1 MTALTKANLID
12 DMDGKFV
19 SRLRAH
25 RTSLI
30 TSKGRGSDEITVQS
44 STATLDAKFDIGV
57 LDRLHDP
64 CFVAISRPVSG
75 QDGFLI
81 YEVAGVKATHLQE
94 LGIDTSMPKV
104 LREEFLRTIEK
115 GWTDAKENWID
126 ITAVPT
132 GYLAKITDG
141 RVEFSR
147 TKLTPLTGTEAHL
160 LSMEATKEFVCVEDG
175 SEIGT
180 LLGYGIP
187 FTVRIPYMIRYHTG
201 VFGFTGVGK
210 SNLVSFLIREALDL
224 IKDLRV
230 VIFDISGEY
239 VVNLLD
245 KMTEGSI
252 VTTEREILEGANALV
267 ESQIVP
273 ETLEESV
280 GGAAPIE
287 KALITLHKKGAVRRM
302 DLSTTRLADL
312 TLDLLV
318 SFLNKVV
325 ESGKSGATAASV
337 AMMKIGNLVKQHGL
351 DKDTPLRELSG
362 NTAVCSELTS
372 ILQEFKSS
380 VHQMSGEAKEA
391 DGLLNFL
398 QNPPELVK
406 DSRQESSSSLGPED
420 LAEEILTRE
429 RSGVTVVYSPDPI
442 DARECV
448 TRYVERLLAMKK
460 QGYSK
465 VNVLTVLDEAQEF
478 IPDRTRREDN
488 TESASV
494 AVESLLRQGRKY
506 RAGCWLSTQ
515 RVAHLN
521 VNALQQ
527 LHSYFASTLPRVYDR
542 MVVADAY
549 SLGYEVLD
557 RLSELEVGEWLFVS
571 YKASKLRNVPV
582 FIKTKNNE
590 EWLIRR
596 LKGLREATPPD

>member
-1 MTALTKANLID
+1 MTALTRENLID
-12 DMDGKFV
+12 DMGGRFV
-19 SRLRAH
+19 SRLRSH

-30 TSKGRGSDEITVQS
+30 TSKGRGGDEITVQS

-75 QDGFLI
+75 QEGFLI
-81 YEVAGVKATHLQE
+81 YEVVGVKATHLQE

-115 GWTDAKENWID
+115 GWADAKENWID
-126 ITAVPT
+126 IMTVPT
-132 GYLAKITDG
+132 GYLAKITDEG
-141 RVEFSR
+141 VEFNR
-147 TKLTPLTGTEAHL
+147 TKLTPLTGTQAHL
-160 LSMEATKEFVCVEDG
+160 LSLDATKEFVCVEDG

-210 SNLVSFLIREALDL
+210 SNLVSFLIRKALDL
-224 IKDLRV
+224 AKDLKV

-245 KMTEGSI
+245 EMAEGSI
-252 VTTEREILEGANALV
+252 VTTEQEILEAPNALI
-267 ESQIVP
+267 ESQLVP

-280 GGAAPIE
+280 GGAGPIE
-287 KALITLHKKGAVRRM
+287 KALVALHKRNAVRKM
-302 DLSTTRLADL
+302 DLSTTRMADL
-312 TLDLLV
+312 TLGLLV
-318 SFLNKVV
+318 SFLSKVV
-325 ESGKSGATAASV
+325 ESGKSGSTAASV
-337 AMMKIGNLVKQHGL
+337 AMMKIGSLVKQHGL
-351 DKDTPLRELSG
+351 DEDTPLREMTSDA
-362 NTAVCSELTS
+362 AVCSELIN
-372 ILQEFKSS
+372 ILQEFRSS

-391 DGLLNFL
+391 EGLLNFL
-398 QNPPELVK
+398 QNPPALVE
-406 DSRQESSSSLGPED
+406 DSHPKSGSSLGPED
-420 LAEEILTRE
+420 LAEEVLTRE
-429 RSGVTVVYSPDPI
+429 MPRVTVVYSPDPV

-448 TRYVERLLAMKK
+448 ARYIQRLLDMKK
-460 QGYSK
+460 KGYSK

-478 IPDRTRREDN
+478 IPDKTRKEDN

-494 AVESLLRQGRKY
+494 AVEALLRQGRKY
-506 RAGCWLSTQ
+506 KAGCWLSTQ

-582 FIKTKNNE
+582 FIKAENNE

-596 LKGLREATPPD
+596 LKGPREAITP

>member
-1 MTALTKANLID
+1 MTTLTRGNLID
-12 DMDGKFV
+12 DMKGKFV
-19 SRLRAH
+19 SRLRSH

-30 TSKGRGSDEITVQS
+30 TSKTRGGDEITIQS
-44 STATLDAKFDIGV
+44 STATLDAKFDIDV

-75 QDGFLI
+75 KEGFLI
-81 YEVAGVKATHLQE
+81 YEVVGVKATHLQE
-94 LGIDTSMPKV
+94 LSIDTSMPKV

-126 ITAVPT
+126 VMTVPT
-132 GYLAKITDG
+132 GYIAKTTNG
-141 RVEFSR
+141 GVEFSR
-147 TKLTPLTGTEAHL
+147 SKLTPLTGTQAHL
-160 LSMEATKEFVCVEDG
+160 LSMDATKEFVCVEDG

-210 SNLVSFLIREALDL
+210 SNLVSSLIRKALDL
-224 IKDLRV
+224 VKDLKV
-230 VIFDISGEY
+230 VVFDISGEY

-245 KMTEGSI
+245 QMAEGSI
-252 VTTEREILEGANALV
+252 VTTEQEILEAPSALI

-280 GGAAPIE
+280 GGAGPVE
-287 KALITLHKKGAVRRM
+287 KALVALHERNAVRKM
-302 DLSTTRLADL
+302 DLSTTRTADL
-312 TLDLLV
+312 TLSLLV
-318 SFLNKVV
+318 SFLSKVV
-325 ESGKSGATAASV
+325 ESGKSGSTAASV
-337 AMMKIGNLVKQHGL
+337 AMMKIGSLVKQHGL
-351 DKDTPLRELSG
+351 DEDTPLREMTSDA
-362 NTAVCSELTS
+362 AVCSELIN
-372 ILQEFKSS
+372 ILQEFRSS

-391 DGLLNFL
+391 EGLLNFL
-398 QNPPELVK
+398 QNPPALVENSHPK
-406 DSRQESSSSLGPED
+406 SGSSLGPED
-420 LAEEILTRE
+420 LAEEVLTRE
-429 RSGVTVVYSPDPI
+429 MPRVTVVYSPDPV

-448 TRYVERLLAMKK
+448 ARYIQRLLDMKK
-460 QGYSK
+460 KGYSK

-478 IPDRTRREDN
+478 IPDKTRKEDN

-494 AVESLLRQGRKY
+494 AVEALLRQGRKY
-506 RAGCWLSTQ
+506 KAGCWLSTQ

-557 RLSELEVGEWLFVS
+557 RLSGLEVGEWLFVS

-582 FIKTKNNE
+582 FIKAENNE
-590 EWLIRR
+590 EWLIRL
-596 LKGLREATPPD
+596 LKGSHAHA

>member
-1 MTALTKANLID
+1 MASLARENLID
-12 DMDGKFV
+12 DMDGRFV
-19 SRLRAH
+19 SRLRSH

-30 TSKGRGSDEITVQS
+30 TSKMRGGDEITVQS

-75 QDGFLI
+75 QEGFLI
-81 YEVAGVKATHLQE
+81 YEVVGVKATHLQE
-94 LGIDTSMPKV
+94 LSIDTSMPKV
-104 LREEFLRTIEK
+104 LREEFLRTIER
-115 GWTDAKENWID
+115 GWTEAKENWID
-126 ITAVPT
+126 VMTVPT

-141 RVEFSR
+141 GVEFDRS
-147 TKLTPLTGTEAHL
+147 KLTPLTGTEAHL
-160 LSMEATKEFVCVEDG
+160 LSMNATKEFVCVRDG

-210 SNLVSFLIREALDL
+210 SNLVSFLIRKALDT
-224 IKDLRV
+224 IEDLKV
-230 VIFDISGEY
+230 VVFDISGEY

-245 KMTEGSI
+245 QMTEGSI
-252 VTTEREILEGANALV
+252 LTTEQEVLEDPNALID
-267 ESQIVP
+267 SQIVP
-273 ETLEESV
+273 ETLEDAI
-280 GGAAPIE
+280 GGAGPIE
-287 KALITLHKKGAVRRM
+287 KALVALHKKKAVRKL
-302 DLSTTRLADL
+302 DLSTTRRADV
-312 TLDLLV
+312 TLGILISILDRIV
-318 SFLNKVV
+318 D
-325 ESGKSGATAASV
+325 SGKTGTTAASISL
-337 AMMKIGNLVKQHGL
+337 MKIGSLVKQYGL
-351 DKDTPLRELSG
+351 DEDTSLSEIVSDSG
-362 NTAVCSELTS
+362 IRSELIS

-380 VHQMSGEAKEA
+380 VHSMSGEAKEA
-391 DGLLNFL
+391 DSLLGFL
-398 QNPPELVK
+398 QNPPALAEEK
-406 DSRQESSSSLGPED
+406 IKKSESSLGPED
-420 LAEEILTRE
+420 LADEVLTQETPR
-429 RSGVTVVYSPDPI
+429 VVVVYLPELVE
-442 DARECV
+442 ARDCV
-448 TRYVERLLAMKK
+448 TRYISQLLDMKK
-460 QGYSK
+460 KGYSK

-478 IPDRTRREDN
+478 IPDKTRKEDN

-494 AVESLLRQGRKY
+494 AVEALLRQGRKY

-582 FIKTKNNE
+582 FIKAENNE
-590 EWLIRR
+590 EWLIQHV
-596 LKGLREATPPD
+596 KGSARQ

>member
-1 MTALTKANLID
+1 MASLARENLID
-12 DMDGKFV
+12 DMDGRFV
-19 SRLRAH
+19 SRLRSH

-30 TSKGRGSDEITVQS
+30 TSKMRGGDEITVQS

-75 QDGFLI
+75 QEGFLI
-81 YEVAGVKATHLQE
+81 YEVVGVKATHLQE
-94 LGIDTSMPKV
+94 LSIDTSMPKV
-104 LREEFLRTIEK
+104 LREEFLRTIER
-115 GWTDAKENWID
+115 GWTEAKENWID
-126 ITAVPT
+126 VMTVPT

-141 RVEFSR
+141 GVEFDRS
-147 TKLTPLTGTEAHL
+147 KLTPLTGTEAHL
-160 LSMEATKEFVCVEDG
+160 LSMNATKEFVCVRDG

-210 SNLVSFLIREALDL
+210 SNLVSFLVRKALDT
-224 IKDLRV
+224 IEDLKV
-230 VIFDISGEY
+230 VVFDISGEY

-245 KMTEGSI
+245 QMTEGSI
-252 VTTEREILEGANALV
+252 LTTEQEVLEDPNALID
-267 ESQIVP
+267 SQIVP
-273 ETLEESV
+273 ETLEDAI
-280 GGAAPIE
+280 GGAGPIE
-287 KALITLHKKGAVRRM
+287 KALVALHKKKAVRKL
-302 DLSTTRLADL
+302 DLSTTRRADV
-312 TLDLLV
+312 TLGILISILDRIV
-318 SFLNKVV
+318 D
-325 ESGKSGATAASV
+325 SGKTGTTAASISL
-337 AMMKIGNLVKQHGL
+337 MKIGSLVKQYGL
-351 DKDTPLRELSG
+351 DEDTSLSEIVSDSG
-362 NTAVCSELTS
+362 IRSELIS

-380 VHQMSGEAKEA
+380 VHSMSGEAKEA
-391 DGLLNFL
+391 DSLLGFL
-398 QNPPELVK
+398 QNPPALAEEK
-406 DSRQESSSSLGPED
+406 IKKSESSLGPED
-420 LAEEILTRE
+420 LADEVLTQETPR
-429 RSGVTVVYSPDPI
+429 VVVVYLPELVE
-442 DARECV
+442 ARDCV
-448 TRYVERLLAMKK
+448 TRYISQLLDMKK
-460 QGYSK
+460 KGYSK

-478 IPDRTRREDN
+478 IPDKTRKEDN

-494 AVESLLRQGRKY
+494 AVEALLRQGRKY

-582 FIKTKNNE
+582 FIKAENNE
-590 EWLIRR
+590 EWLIQHV
-596 LKGLREATPPD
+596 KGSARQ

>member
-19 SRLRAH
+19 SRLRTH

-30 TSKGRGSDEITVQS
+30 TSKGRGTDEITVQS

-75 QDGFLI
+75 QEGFLI
-81 YEVAGVKATHLQE
+81 YEVAGVKAIHLQE

-126 ITAVPT
+126 VTTVPT
-132 GYLAKITDG
+132 GYLAKTTDG

-160 LSMEATKEFVCVEDG
+160 LSMEATKEFVCAEDG

-210 SNLVSFLIREALDL
+210 SNLVSFLIREALD
-224 IKDLRV
+224 IVKDLRV

-239 VVNLLD
+239 IVNLLD
-245 KMTEGSI
+245 KMAEDSI
-252 VTTEREILEGANALV
+252 VTTEQEILEDPNALI

-273 ETLEESV
+273 ETLEKSV
-280 GGAAPIE
+280 GGAGLIE
-287 KALITLHKKGAVRRM
+287 RALVALHKRSGIRKM

-312 TLDLLV
+312 TLGLLI
-318 SFLNKVV
+318 SFLGKVV
-325 ESGKSGATAASV
+325 ESGKSGSTAASV
-337 AMMKIGNLVKQHGL
+337 AMIKIGNLVKHYGL
-351 DKDTPLRELSG
+351 DEDTPLRELTG
-362 NTAVCSELTS
+362 NTAISSELVS
-372 ILQEFKSS
+372 ILQDFRSS
-380 VHQMSGEAKEA
+380 VHPMSGEAKEA

-398 QNPPELVK
+398 QSPPELVEDHRK
-406 DSRQESSSSLGPED
+406 EAHPSVGPED
-420 LAEEILTRE
+420 LAEEVLMKETP
-429 RSGVTVVYSPDPI
+429 GVTVVYSPDPVE
-442 DARECV
+442 ARECV
-448 TRYVERLLAMKK
+448 ARYVEKLLAMKK
-460 QGYSK
+460 KGYSK

-557 RLSELEVGEWLFVS
+557 RLSDLEVGEWLFVS

-582 FIKTKNNE
+582 FIKAKNNE
-590 EWLIRR
+590 EWTIRYLR
-596 LKGLREATPPD
+596 NRAGL